1 VIQLRLLLP
10 AAAKTEAARY
20 KIAVRMWTGG
30 EAVWSRGGLTM
41 STVEGK
47 RMVTSFITGDVL
59 GAGAYEIAL
68 TTDAADKSADVA
80 AYEVAVRA
88 ADHR

>member
-1 VIQLRLLLP
+1 
-10 AAAKTEAARY
+10 
-20 KIAVRMWTGG
+20 
-30 EAVWSRGGLTM
+30 M